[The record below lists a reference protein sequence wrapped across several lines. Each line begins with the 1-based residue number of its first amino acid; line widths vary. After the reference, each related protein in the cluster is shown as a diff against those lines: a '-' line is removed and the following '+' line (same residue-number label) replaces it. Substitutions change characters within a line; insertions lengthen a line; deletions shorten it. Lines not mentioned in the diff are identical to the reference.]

1 MNLMENK
8 YIDVILKII
17 ARKAK
22 EYSMNNSLS
31 PRYFMDLL
39 PEIKESI
46 TVVIKL
52 YGYPEI
58 DDITLKTYYETAKNQ
73 YLSVNPIDIDPSNSL
88 TKNEFRTWL
97 TEERREQMKNSWH
110 YSNRYFSLLEKI
122 GRSEKVIE
130 ETRKT
135 SLEIL
140 EKMGDPKSKEAFYV
154 KGLVVGS
161 VQAGKTQNFNAVI
174 NRAIDAGYR
183 LIIVLAGLM
192 EDLRNQTQLRIE
204 NDVIGE
210 GLDID
215 TDRLVN
221 KGVGKIHRFG
231 KTDDTADNWVEQAIG
246 ITSAK
251 SDFKKS
257 LLDADFSLNH
267 LNILVCKNNVSV
279 LRNLIVWLH
288 DYLEENKDQHNIP
301 LLILDDEADNASLNN
316 EGKKGREYAS
326 KTNGHIRALLALFKR
341 KTYIGYT
348 ATPFANIL
356 ADRNDAPENNWVVKY
371 KVKGQA
377 EEKALQRVDNLFPD
391 DFIVLLNPPTN
402 YVGAK
407 QIFETIKP
415 IENNAQLKIP
425 LVEIVYDS
433 IEYFPDRLYIN
444 ENVELTGVQSIR
456 SQYDWNEKIGEFNSY
471 LGFSSYSEYRKN
483 TRTSKPHDDFPK
495 SLPDSIKD
503 SILCFVLSIA
513 IRESRKPAMVN
524 SALFNPHNSMLIH
537 ISRYTL
543 WQNRLKELV
552 DTYLRDLQ
560 SSLQL
565 DDPSNSNSIFGTFER
580 IWFKYF
586 SKIIDHVSDYLPK
599 GYDDEFLKPISF
611 ETIKN
616 KYLTEAIKGIEVKA
630 VNSSTGD
637 KLFYPK
643 NTPKK
648 YIAIGGNRLSRGF
661 TLEGL
666 SINYFIRSTDYSDA
680 LLQMGR
686 WFGYRPGYLDCC
698 KLFITH
704 DSMGKYDL
712 VTRTIEEL
720 EIEFKKMEEKY
731 RTPANFILRV
741 KKHPGTLKITRPAIL
756 RDTVEVNW
764 SYQDSLEQTT
774 NFIISKN
781 KIESVWAQFRKNI
794 AGKYNFVTKM
804 TDDGKDDGFIITQTD
819 ISGIIDLLKQDNNF
833 TTDTCDSIIKFLERC
848 RSVNKLSNWTIAIKT
863 TGRAKENEGKGI
875 LKKEESGLDVDI
887 LMTVR
892 RGPENSEG
900 VRYFRDRF
908 INNKMFGASGKSA
921 NLISAGLDF
930 AVLLSETQIK
940 SAEKEFVDNKK
951 KYFRNKYP
959 DSTLEQINKKAEA
972 VNIPERV
979 YREKMSDQEGLLV
992 IYVLDSYYVF
1002 LQENGK
1008 EKDSDM
1014 KTFVEN
1020 EGIDLNIPLIG
1031 YAIGFPPIEPDPG
1044 GFYVHGNYGF
1054 DNDEDFEF
1062 SEMDSALP
1070 DDANEI

>member
-1 MNLMENK
+1 MENR
-8 YIDVILKII
+8 YVDIIIKII
-17 ARKAK
+17 ASKAK
-22 EYSMNNSLS
+22 EDSQNSSLS
-31 PRYFMDLL
+31 PAYFVNLL
-39 PEIKESI
+39 PDIKDSI
-46 TVVIKL
+46 STVIKMFR
-52 YGYPEI
+52 YPEI
-58 DDITLKTYYETAKNQ
+58 DEITLKNYFDTAKNQ

-88 TKNEFRTWL
+88 TKKGFKTWL
-97 TEERREQMKNSWH
+97 TSERKEEMKHSWN
-110 YSNRYFSLLEKI
+110 YSDRYFTLLEKA
-122 GRSEKVIE
+122 GRSEKVIYD
-130 ETRKT
+130 TKKT

-140 EKMGDPKSKEAFYV
+140 GKMGDPRSREEFYV

-174 NRAIDAGYR
+174 NRAIDSGYG

-215 TDRLVN
+215 TDTLVK
-221 KGVGKIHRFG
+221 KGVGTIRRFG
-231 KTDDTADNWVEQAIG
+231 NMGDNSVVQVIS

-267 LNILVCKNNVSV
+267 TNILVCKNNVSV

-288 DYLEENKDQHNIP
+288 DYLEQNKDQHDIP

-341 KTYIGYT
+341 KTYLGYT

-356 ADRNDAPENNWVVKY
+356 ADRNDAPENNWIVKY
-371 KVKGQA
+371 KVRGQS

-407 QIFETIKP
+407 QIFETTKP
-415 IENNAQLKIP
+415 IDNNAELKIP
-425 LVEIVYDS
+425 LVELVDDN
-433 IEYFPDRLYIN
+433 IEHFPDKVYLN
-444 ENVELTGVQSIR
+444 NDGELVGVLKIKNQN
-456 SQYDWNEKIGEFNSY
+456 DWNEKIGQFNSY
-471 LGFSSYSEYRKN
+471 LDFADYREYRRLSRSS
-483 TRTSKPHDDFPK
+483 RTADDFPRK
-495 SLPDSIKD
+495 LPDSMKE
-503 SILCFVLSIA
+503 SVLCFILSIA

-524 SALFNPHNSMLIH
+524 STMFNPHNSMLIH

-543 WQNRLKELV
+543 WQNKVKDLIDV
-552 DTYLRDLQ
+552 YVRDLH

-565 DDPSNSNSIFGTFER
+565 DDPTNPNSVFATFER
-580 IWFKYF
+580 IWYKYY
-586 SKIIDHVSDYLPK
+586 SKIIEQVSDYLPK

-616 KYLTEAIKGIEVKA
+616 NFLTDAIKGIEVMA
-630 VNSSTGD
+630 INSSTGD
-637 KLFYPK
+637 KLVYPR

-666 SINYFIRSTDYSDA
+666 SINYFVRSTDYSDA

-698 KLFITH
+698 KLFITS
-704 DSMGKYDL
+704 DSMEKYDL

-720 EIEFKKMEEKY
+720 EIEFKKMEEKFPP
-731 RTPANFILRV
+731 RTPDNFILRV
-741 KKHPGTLKITRPAIL
+741 KKHPGALKITRPAIL

-764 SYQDSLEQTT
+764 SYQDSLVESTK
-774 NFIISKN
+774 FSIRKE
-781 KIESVWAQFRKNI
+781 KIELVWEEFKKNI
-794 AGKYNFVTKM
+794 ASKFVFSSFKREGEKESNFL
-804 TDDGKDDGFIITQTD
+804 ISQTD
-819 ISGIIDLLKQDNNF
+819 ADGIINILRAENNF
-833 TTDTCDSIIKFLERC
+833 GEEDCRSIIKFIERC
-848 RSVNKLSNWTIAIKT
+848 KEVRKLNSWTIAIKA

-875 LKKEESGLDVDI
+875 LKKEESKLPSDI
-887 LMTVR
+887 RMTVR
-892 RGPENSEG
+892 RGAGTNEG
-900 VRYFRDRF
+900 EKYYRDKF
-908 INNKMFGASGKSA
+908 IHDKIFGASGKSA
-921 NLISAGLDF
+921 HIISANLDLSI
-930 AVLLSETQIK
+930 LLNPKQIEE
-940 SAEKEFVDNKK
+940 AEKEFLDNRKKELRK
-951 KYFRNKYP
+951 KYP
-959 DSTLEQINKKAEA
+959 EWSTEKINTEAEK

-979 YREKMSDQEGLLV
+979 YREKMSDKEGLLL
-992 IYVLDSYYVF
+992 IYILDTHYVF
-1002 LQENGK
+1002 RQDSGDKKLKEIVDSEN
-1008 EKDSDM
+1008 
-1014 KTFVEN
+1014 
-1020 EGIDLNIPLIG
+1020 IDLNIPLIG

-1044 GFYVHGNYGF
+1044 GIYVHGNYGF
-1054 DNDEDFEF
+1054 EDEEDKEEFEF
-1062 SEMDSALP
+1062 NEVDSELP
-1070 DDANEI
+1070 EDANEI

>member
-1 MNLMENK
+1 MENR
-8 YIDVILKII
+8 YIDIIIKII
-17 ARKAK
+17 ASKAK
-22 EYSMNNSLS
+22 EYSQNNSLS
-31 PRYFMDLL
+31 PAYFLNLL
-39 PEIKESI
+39 PEIQDSI
-46 TVVIKL
+46 IAVIKV

-58 DDITLKTYYETAKNQ
+58 DEVTLKNYFETAKNQ
-73 YLSVNPIDIDPSNSL
+73 YLSVTPIDIDPSNSL
-88 TKNEFRTWL
+88 TKKGFRTWL
-97 TEERREQMKNSWH
+97 TTERKEELKNSWN
-110 YSNRYFSLLEKI
+110 YSARYFTLLEKA
-122 GRSEKVIE
+122 GRSEKVID
-130 ETRKT
+130 ETQKT
-135 SLEIL
+135 SLDIL
-140 EKMGDPKSKEAFYV
+140 EKMGDPKSREEFYV

-174 NRAIDAGYR
+174 NRAIDSGYG

-215 TDRLVN
+215 TDALVK
-221 KGVGKIHRFG
+221 KGVGAIRRFG
-231 KTDDTADNWVEQAIG
+231 NMGDSSITQVIS

-267 LNILVCKNNVSV
+267 TNILVCKNNVSV

-288 DYLEENKDQHNIP
+288 DDLEENQDRSNIP

-341 KTYIGYT
+341 KTYLGYT

-356 ADRNDAPENNWVVKY
+356 ADRNDAPENNWIVKY
-371 KVKGQA
+371 KVRGQA
-377 EEKALQRVDNLFPD
+377 EEKALHRVDNLFPD

-407 QIFETIKP
+407 QIFETTKP
-415 IENNAQLKIP
+415 IDNKAELKIP
-425 LVEIVYDS
+425 LVELVDDN
-433 IEYFPDRLYIN
+433 IEHFPDKVYFSN
-444 ENVELTGVQSIR
+444 DGELVGVQKIKN
-456 SQYDWNEKIGEFNSY
+456 QNDWNEKIGQFNSY
-471 LGFSSYSEYRKN
+471 LDFADYREYRQQ
-483 TRTSKPHDDFPK
+483 TRSSRTGDGFPRK
-495 SLPDSIKD
+495 LPDSIKE
-503 SILCFVLSIA
+503 SVLCFILSIA

-524 SALFNPHNSMLIH
+524 STMFNPHNSMLIH

-543 WQNRLKELV
+543 WQNSLKDLIDV
-552 DTYLRDLQ
+552 YLRDLQ

-565 DDPSNSNSIFGTFER
+565 DDPSNPNSIFATFER
-580 IWFKYF
+580 IWFKYY
-586 SKIIDHVSDYLPK
+586 SIIIEHVSDYLPK

-616 KYLTEAIKGIEVKA
+616 NFLTDAIKGIEVKA

-637 KLFYPK
+637 KLVYPR

-666 SINYFIRSTDYSDA
+666 SINYFVRSTDYSDA

-698 KLFITH
+698 KLFITR
-704 DSMGKYDL
+704 DSMEKYDL

-720 EIEFKKMEEKY
+720 EIEFKKMEEKN

-741 KKHPGTLKITRPAIL
+741 KKHPGALKITRPAIL
-756 RDTVEVNW
+756 RDTKEVNW
-764 SYQDSLEQTT
+764 SYQDELVQTAKFSIRKEKIEKVYSDFSQILTSKFEFKTKLNEKGNELGFLIAETDALGIIEALKLEN
-774 NFIISKN
+774 NFSEDICNSIIRFIELCRSKN
-781 KIESVWAQFRKNI
+781 K
-794 AGKYNFVTKM
+794 
-804 TDDGKDDGFIITQTD
+804 
-819 ISGIIDLLKQDNNF
+819 L
-833 TTDTCDSIIKFLERC
+833 
-848 RSVNKLSNWTIAIKT
+848 NKWTIAIKT
-863 TGRAKENEGKGI
+863 KGDANTSEAKGTLTEA
-875 LKKEESGLDVDI
+875 ESGLPKTID
-887 LMTVR
+887 MTIR
-892 RGPENSEG
+892 RGPKKDGSSTRKYREG
-900 VRYFRDRF
+900 F
-908 INNKMFGASGKSA
+908 IQYKEFTASGKSA
-921 NLISAGLDF
+921 NIISSGLDF
-930 AVLLSETQIK
+930 SILLNSTQIK
-940 SAEKEFVDNKK
+940 AAEKEFVENRKEYYHK
-951 KYFRNKYP
+951 NYP
-959 DSTLEQINKKAEA
+959 DWTKEQVNKKAGD

-979 YREKMSDQEGLLV
+979 YREKMTDQEGLLV
-992 IYVLDSYYVF
+992 IYILDSYYVF
-1002 LQENGK
+1002 CQEKGMD
-1008 EKDSDM
+1008 DSDL
-1014 KTFVEN
+1014 KDFVEK

-1044 GFYVHGNYGF
+1044 GVYVHGNYGF
-1054 DNDEDFEF
+1054 EEEEEIEF
-1062 SEMDSALP
+1062 NEVDSELP

>member
-1 MNLMENK
+1 MENR
-8 YIDVILKII
+8 YIDIIIKII
-17 ARKAK
+17 ASKAK
-22 EYSMNNSLS
+22 EYSQNNSLS
-31 PRYFMDLL
+31 PAYFLNLL
-39 PEIKESI
+39 PEVKDSI
-46 TVVIKL
+46 ISVIIV

-58 DDITLKTYYETAKNQ
+58 DEVTLKNYFETAKNQ

-88 TKNEFRTWL
+88 TKKGFRSWL
-97 TEERREQMKNSWH
+97 TAERKGELKNSWN
-110 YSNRYFSLLEKI
+110 YSDRYFTLLEKA
-122 GRSEKVIE
+122 GRSEKVID
-130 ETRKT
+130 ETKKT

-140 EKMGDPKSKEAFYV
+140 EKMGDPKSREEFYV

-174 NRAIDAGYR
+174 NRAIDSGYG

-204 NDVIGE
+204 NDIIGE

-215 TDRLVN
+215 TDTLVK
-221 KGVGKIHRFG
+221 KGVGAIRRFG
-231 KTDDTADNWVEQAIG
+231 NLGDRSITQVIS

-257 LLDADFSLNH
+257 LLDDDFSLNH
-267 LNILVCKNNVSV
+267 MNILVCKNNVSV

-288 DYLEENKDQHNIP
+288 DSLEENKDQHDIP

-316 EGKKGREYAS
+316 EGKRGREYAS

-341 KTYIGYT
+341 KTYLGYT

-356 ADRNDAPENNWVVKY
+356 ADRNDAPENNWIVKY
-371 KVKGQA
+371 KVRGQA

-407 QIFETIKP
+407 QIFETTNP
-415 IENNAQLKIP
+415 IDNKAELKIP
-425 LVEIVYDS
+425 LVELVDDN
-433 IEYFPDRLYIN
+433 IEHFPDKVYSPAN
-444 ENVELTGVQSIR
+444 GELVGVQKIK
-456 SQYDWNEKIGEFNSY
+456 SQNDWNEKIGQFNSY
-471 LGFSSYSEYRKN
+471 LDFADYREYRRQ
-483 TRTSKPHDDFPK
+483 TRSSRTGDGFPRK
-495 SLPDSIKD
+495 LPDSIKE
-503 SILCFVLSIA
+503 SVLCFILSIA

-524 SALFNPHNSMLIH
+524 STMFNPHNSMLIH

-543 WQNRLKELV
+543 WQNSLKKLI
-552 DTYLRDLQ
+552 DDYIRDIQ

-565 DDPSNSNSIFGTFER
+565 DDPGNSSSIFATFER

-586 SKIIDHVSDYLPK
+586 SEIIEHVSDYLPK

-616 KYLTEAIKGIEVKA
+616 SFLTDAIKGIEVKA
-630 VNSSTGD
+630 INSSTGD
-637 KLFYPK
+637 KLVYPR

-666 SINYFIRSTDYSDA
+666 SINYFVRSTDYSDA

-698 KLFITH
+698 KLFITR
-704 DSMGKYDL
+704 DSMEKYDL

-720 EIEFKKMEEKY
+720 EIEFRKMEEKN

-741 KKHPGTLKITRPAIL
+741 KKHPGALKITRPSIL
-756 RDTVEVNW
+756 RDTLEVNW
-764 SYQDSLEQTT
+764 SYQDSLEQST
-774 NFIISKN
+774 NFDIRKK
-781 KIESVWAQFRKNI
+781 KIEAVWEQFRNNI
-794 AGKYNFVTKM
+794 VGKHKFEIKKKKDGTDAGFL
-804 TDDGKDDGFIITQTD
+804 IAQTD
-819 ISGIIDLLKQDNNF
+819 IFGVLEILRQENNF
-833 TTDTCDSIIKFLERC
+833 GSDTCDSMIKFIEKC
-848 RSVNKLSNWTIAIKT
+848 QADKKLKDWTIAIKS
-863 TGRAKENEGKGI
+863 TGRAKENEGKGS
-875 LKKEESGLDVDI
+875 LKKQESGLPVDI
-887 LMTVR
+887 KMTVR
-892 RGPENSEG
+892 RGPGTDEG
-900 VRYFRDRF
+900 VKYFREKF
-908 INNKMFGASGKSA
+908 TQSKIFGASGKSA
-921 NLISAGLDF
+921 NLISAGLDMSI
-930 AVLLSETQIK
+930 LLTESQIK
-940 SAEKEFVDNKK
+940 SSEKEFIDNRR
-951 KYFRNKYP
+951 KYYQEKYP
-959 DSTLEQINKKAEA
+959 EWSEKQVNKKAEE

-979 YREKMSDQEGLLV
+979 YREKMTDQEGLLV
-992 IYVLDSYYVF
+992 IYILDSYYVF
-1002 LQENGK
+1002 LQEQGR
-1008 EKDSDM
+1008 EDSQL
-1014 KTFVEN
+1014 KTIVES

-1044 GFYVHGNYGF
+1044 GVYVHGNYGF
-1054 DNDEDFEF
+1054 EEEEEIEF
-1062 SEMDSALP
+1062 NEVDSELP